1 VTKKP
6 EVLARKLGLVFE
18 NKQLFIRA
26 LTHRSASSNN
36 NERLEF
42 LGDSILGFVI
52 AEQLYNLFPDAPEG
66 VLSRMRANLV
76 NQRSL
81 AEIARQHQ
89 LGDYLL
95 LGSGELKSGGFD
107 RDSILSDAVEAII
120 AALYQDQGM
129 SVCQKWIPELFDG
142 KLKSLSLGNGQK
154 DPKTRLQEFMQAK
167 KLDLPQYELLTASG
181 LAHEQ
186 TFKVQCKISLLPT
199 PSIGAGVTRKG
210 AEQAAAEIL
219 LEHLAKE
226 NLL

>member
-1 VTKKP
+1 MTKKP
-6 EVLARKLGLVFE
+6 EVLSKKLGLVFNE
-18 NKQLFIRA
+18 PQLFVRA

-42 LGDSILGFVI
+42 LGDAILGFVI
-52 AEQLYNLFPDAPEG
+52 AEQLYDLFPNAPEG
-66 VLSRMRANLV
+66 VLSRLRANLV

-81 AEIARQHQ
+81 AELARQHN

-95 LGSGELKSGGFD
+95 LGSGELKSGGFR

-129 SVCQKWIPELFDG
+129 PACQKWVAELFAE
-142 KLKSLSLGNGQK
+142 KLHNLSLNHGQK
-154 DPKTRLQEFMQAK
+154 DPKTRLQELMQSK
-167 KLDLPQYELLTASG
+167 KLDLPQYELLTMSG

-186 TFKVQCKISLLPT
+186 TFKVQCKISLLPD

-219 LEHLAKE
+219 LELLAKE
-226 NLL
+226 NIL

>member
-6 EVLARKLGLVFE
+6 EVLARKLGLVFD
-18 NKQLFIRA
+18 NKALFTRA

-129 SVCQKWIPELFDG
+129 AACQKWIPQLFDS
-142 KLKSLSLGNGQK
+142 KLKSLSLGSGHK

-186 TFKVQCKISLLPT
+186 TFKVQCKISLFPT